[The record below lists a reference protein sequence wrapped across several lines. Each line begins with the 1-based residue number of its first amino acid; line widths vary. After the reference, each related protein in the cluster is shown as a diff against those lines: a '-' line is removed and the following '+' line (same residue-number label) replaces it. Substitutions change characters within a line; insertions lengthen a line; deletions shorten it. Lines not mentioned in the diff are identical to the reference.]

1 MYPYTILA
9 GIDLYTILVGLA
21 VLSALAT
28 YRILSTK
35 YNFSVKFYNFVLLC
49 AVLSITLG
57 FFSAAFFQALYNIKE
72 IGRFELSSTSGM
84 TFLGGLMGGAAV
96 FIIVYFGIGALV
108 FKDKENI
115 KSFGKIANI
124 GACSICI
131 AHSIGRLG
139 CLMAGCCHGR
149 REDGFLGIYNHMV
162 GYKTLPVQL
171 YEALFLAAL
180 FAVLIV
186 LLKKGKNTISVY
198 LIAYAVWRFF
208 AEYMRADER
217 GDTFISALSPSQLIC
232 IPMLLIGVIIIVCSI
247 KGKKD
252 EMG

>member
-1 MYPYTILA
+1 MYPYTIFA
-9 GIDLYTILVGLA
+9 GIDLYTIFVALA

-28 YRILSTK
+28 YRILGAKFDFST
-35 YNFSVKFYNFVLLC
+35 KFYNFVLLC

-57 FFSAAFFQALYNIKE
+57 LFSAAFFQALYNIKE
-72 IGRFELSSTSGM
+72 TGRFELTSTSGM

-96 FIIVYFGIGALV
+96 FIIFYFGVGALV
-108 FKDKENI
+108 FKDRENV

-131 AHSIGRLG
+131 AHSVGRIG
-139 CLMAGCCHGR
+139 CLMAGCCHGKR
-149 REDGFLGIYNHMV
+149 VDGFLGIYNHMV

-180 FAVLIV
+180 FAALVILF
-186 LLKKGKNTISVY
+186 KKGKNTMSIY

-217 GDTFISALSPSQLIC
+217 GDTLISALSPSQLIC
-232 IPMLLIGVIIIVCSI
+232 IPMLLIGVIILYFSI

-252 EMG
+252 EI